1 MRNGRQRGDHE
12 DLTGHPSG
20 VYIPMLRGRSCRNGA
35 AVLRTR
41 YAGGA
46 ISDSRQR
53 PEPLANLATAWPAN
67 SSVNVDRR
75 PAPDPQ
81 GSASVPVRFTIARC
95 REPTEIEADVLAE
108 NAHPGGC
115 IFVAFGHC
123 YRPDRV
129 YRGSYPLGVTPAGK
143 LDGDDLSSSTP
154 PRPARHMSMHAAV
167 VTEFAG
173 QLCR

>member
-1 MRNGRQRGDHE
+1 MAASAAIMKISRATRPASIYRCYVAGLAGTGQRFCE
-12 DLTGHPSG
+12 
-20 VYIPMLRGRSCRNGA
+20 RGTRGA
-35 AVLRTR
+35 
-41 YAGGA
+41 A

-53 PEPLANLATAWPAN
+53 PEPLATLATAWPAN

-81 GSASVPVRFTIARC
+81 GSASAPVRFTIARC

-108 NAHPGGC
+108 NAHPGGR
-115 IFVAFGHC
+115 IFVAVGLC

-129 YRGSYPLGVTPAGK
+129 YRGSYPLEVAPAGK
-143 LDGDDLSSSTP
+143 LDGDDLSSSTS
-154 PRPARHMSMHAAV
+154 PRPARHMSMRAAV